1 MEAKIITVNRTIS
14 TQKLQT
20 SMCKGLS
27 EHKHIGQTNV
37 SSNNSNHHNYNGK
50 SDPWWGSV
58 IIFCPINGTCREN
71 YNDNILI
78 KLGLHS

>member
-50 SDPWWGSV
+50 SDPVVGK
-58 IIFCPINGTCREN
+58 R
-71 YNDNILI
+71 YHILP
-78 KLGLHS
+78 H